1 MSIKNY
7 KELLIGIR
15 NYLFLT
21 GYEMSPADTDF
32 TELRMLSTEKDE
44 ALGLFLVPTAK
55 WRVGERKHRARGQSI
70 LEDRDLSVTFQEDT
84 HSYFLDELFG
94 HWKLQFYFIW
104 KYSQI

>member
-1 MSIKNY
+1 MYLMSIKNY
-7 KELLIGIR
+7 KELLISVR
-15 NYLFLT
+15 NDLFLP

-55 WRVGERKHRARGQSI
+55 RRVGEREHRVKAQSI
-70 LEDRDLSVTFQEDT
+70 LEDRDLSVSFQEDT

-94 HWKLQFYFIW
+94 H
-104 KYSQI
+104 

>member
-1 MSIKNY
+1 MYLMSIKNY
-7 KELLIGIR
+7 KELLISVR
-15 NYLFLT
+15 NDLFLP

-55 WRVGERKHRARGQSI
+55 RRVGEREHRVKAQSI

-94 HWKLQFYFIW
+94 H
-104 KYSQI
+104 